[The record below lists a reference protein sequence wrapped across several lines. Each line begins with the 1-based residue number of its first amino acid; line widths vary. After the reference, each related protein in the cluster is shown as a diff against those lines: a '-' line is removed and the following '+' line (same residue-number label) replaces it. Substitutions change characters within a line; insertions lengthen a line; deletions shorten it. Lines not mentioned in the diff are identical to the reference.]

1 MLKKTLILTLLL
13 SLFLDLSFAQGT
25 FWYENFDGATPKW
38 DNTTFFTAFPSGG
51 PNGTNANKWIIN
63 NNSPLTSPCGGSG
76 NKSLHVTCNSG
87 FLCTLFGPGANYDD
101 GPFNNTQTDRI
112 TSSQNITTPATGTI
126 NIKFNWLCVGS
137 STDFGRAYYSTDGG
151 ITWNQI
157 GVTIFNNQ
165 PTQTTF
171 TATLPPSC
179 SGISTLRIGFRW
191 TSDDNGDGVDPS
203 FNIDDIELYTTPPS
217 LVINSVTTNP
227 FCPGDPITINFT
239 GTHTYYHPC
248 NTFTAIMNPGAT
260 VIGTLNLSSLTIPT
274 TGTITGTIPIS
285 TTPGAYTITV
295 TSSNTSATSA
305 TFPITVNS
313 CTNSITTGTV
323 TPIAYCPNTNVIVPF
338 TSNGTFTAGNVFT
351 AQLSDAVGS
360 FATPTNIGTLAMS
373 GTNPSGNIP
382 AGIPPG
388 TPAGTGYRI
397 RVVSS
402 TPPVIGS
409 DNGTDITIYPVPNT
423 SGITPTT
430 SVCVGDNVVYSVT
443 ATSGSTYNWSVTGG
457 TVIAGAG
464 TNSVTINW
472 TTAGT
477 QTITVTETNSNGC
490 PGSPISVTIT
500 VNTCSVNITTG
511 SISPLSYCAGDGISI
526 PFTTIGTF
534 SAGNIFTAELSNS
547 MGSFATTTTLGTLA
561 LSGTNPS
568 GTISG
573 TIPIGTLGSALYRV
587 RVVSSAP
594 AATGTDNGANIT
606 INQKDAYG
614 ASVIYKDTVVCV
626 GSNGI
631 YTVKNNQDT
640 YNWTVSGGGTIL
652 SGNGTP
658 SITVSWTTPGNYTV
672 TMNGT
677 TGACNNTPA
686 VINVQVLAPQPAT
699 VSISP
704 TGVCAGQAVLLTA
717 NTTTGG
723 SAPTY
728 QWFINGNPVS
738 GATSSTFTT
747 PTSTV
752 AGDIISVQMTSN
764 GVCISPNTAT
774 AQIVVTN
781 GSIAGTANSNQTVC
795 PGQNTFITLTGYS
808 GNIQWQFSTDNVTFT
823 NIPSANNDTLFI
835 NGLTQTTY
843 YRAEVTTGTCTPNLS
858 NVVEIIVSA
867 KPTAS
872 FTANPNPAS
881 LPDAT
886 VNFTNNS
893 TNAVT
898 YQWFFGDGNNSI
910 LTSPTHTY
918 TTQGTYAVTLIA
930 TSLLGCTDTLR
941 TTITVLPEGSTMFI
955 PNIFTPN
962 GDGFNDVFAPVFQNY
977 TNIKIQIFNRW
988 GNKVYEGND
997 YWKPNPNVPDG
1008 VYTYIITATNR
1019 ENKTDTRV
1027 GTLTLL
1033 R

>member
-1 MLKKTLILTLLL
+1 MIKKTFSLGLLL
-13 SLFLDLSFAQGT
+13 SLYLGITYAQGT
-25 FWYENFDGATPKW
+25 FWYENFDGATTKW
-38 DNTTFFTAFPSGG
+38 DNTTFFTAFPAGG
-51 PNGTNANKWIIN
+51 PNNANANKWIIN
-63 NNSPLTSPCGGSG
+63 NNSPLTSPCGGG

-112 TSSQNITTPATGTI
+112 TSSLNITTPASGTI
-126 NIKFNWLCVGS
+126 NIKFNWLSVGS
-137 STDFGRAYYSTDGG
+137 ATDFGRAYYSTNGG
-151 ITWNQI
+151 ITWNLI
-157 GVTIFNNQ
+157 TPMLFNNQ

-171 TATLPPSC
+171 TGTLPPSC
-179 SGISTLRIGFRW
+179 NGISTLRIGFRW

-203 FNIDDIELYTTPPS
+203 FNIDDIELFTTPPS

-239 GTHTYYHPC
+239 GTHTYYSPC

-260 VIGTLNLSSLTIPT
+260 VIGTLSLSSLTIPT

-285 TTPGAYTITV
+285 TAPGAYTITV
-295 TSSNTSATSA
+295 TSSNTAASSA

-313 CTNSITTGTV
+313 CTNSITTGV
-323 TPIAYCPNTNVIVPF
+323 VSPIAYCPFHNVIVPF
-338 TSNGTFTAGNVFT
+338 TSNGTFTSGNIFT

-382 AGIPPG
+382 AGIPGG
-388 TPAGTGYRI
+388 TPAGIGYRI

-402 TPPVIGS
+402 LPPVIGT
-409 DNGTDITIYPVPNT
+409 DNGTNITIYPLPMT
-423 SGITPTT
+423 SGITPVTA
-430 SVCVGDNVVYSVT
+430 VCVGDNQVYSVT
-443 ATSGSTYNWSVTGG
+443 ATAGSTYNWSVTGG

-472 TTAGT
+472 TTAGV

-490 PGSPISVTIT
+490 TGSPITVNIT
-500 VNTCSVNITTG
+500 VNSCSTTITTG
-511 SISPLSYCAGDGISI
+511 SINPLSYCVGDAISI
-526 PFTTIGTF
+526 PFTTNGTF

-573 TIPIGTLGSALYRV
+573 TIPLSTTASNLYRV
-587 RVVSSAP
+587 RVISSAP
-594 AATGTDNGANIT
+594 ASTGSDNGANIT
-606 INQKDAYG
+606 INQKVNP
-614 ASVIYKDTVVCV
+614 SIIYKDTVICLGGTGV
-626 GSNGI
+626 
-631 YTVKNNQDT
+631 YTALNNQDT
-640 YNWTVSGGGTIL
+640 YNWTVSGGGTIV
-652 SGNGTP
+652 SGSGTP
-658 SITVSWTTPGNYTV
+658 SITVSWTTAGNFTV

-677 TGACNNTPA
+677 TGVCNNTPA
-686 VINVQVLAPQPAT
+686 IINVQVITPQPAG

-704 TGVCAGQAVLLTA
+704 TGACAGQAVLLTA
-717 NTTTGG
+717 NPTNGG
-723 SAPTY
+723 PSPTY
-728 QWFINGNPVS
+728 QWFINGSPVS
-738 GATSSTFTT
+738 GATTNTFTT
-747 PTSTV
+747 PTTLV
-752 AGDIISVQMTSN
+752 AGDIVSVQMTSN
-764 GVCISPNTAT
+764 GTCVSPLTAT
-774 AQIVVTN
+774 AQVVVTN
-781 GSIAGTANSNQTVC
+781 GSIAGMANNNQTIC
-795 PGQNTFITLTGYS
+795 LGQNTLITLVGYS
-808 GNIQWQFSTDNVTFT
+808 GNIQWQFSMDNVTFT
-823 NIPSANNDTLFI
+823 NISGANNDTLFI

-843 YRAEVTTGTCTPNLS
+843 YRAEVTTGSCTPNVS
-858 NVVEIIVSA
+858 NVVQIIVNS
-867 KPTAS
+867 KPTAI

-886 VNFTNNS
+886 INFTNTS
-893 TNAVT
+893 TGASN
-898 YQWFFGDGNNSI
+898 YQWLFGDGNNSI
-910 LTSPTHTY
+910 LTSPVHTY
-918 TTQGTYAVTLIA
+918 TAQGTYTVTLIA
-930 TSLLGCTDTLR
+930 TSPQGCTDTIR
-941 TTITVLPEGSTMFI
+941 KTIVILPEGSTMFV

-962 GDGFNDVFAPVFQNY
+962 SDGFNDVFAPVFQNY

-997 YWKPNPNVPDG
+997 KWQPTQNMPDG
-1008 VYTYIITATNR
+1008 VYTYIITAINR

-1027 GTLTLL
+1027 GTITLL